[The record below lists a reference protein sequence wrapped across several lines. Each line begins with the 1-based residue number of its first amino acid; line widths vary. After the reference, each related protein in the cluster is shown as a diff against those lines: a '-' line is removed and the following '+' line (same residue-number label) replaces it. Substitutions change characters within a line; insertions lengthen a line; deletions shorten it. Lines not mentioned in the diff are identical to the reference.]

1 MKLFIDGDAFPNLLK
16 PIVLKAINKYQL
28 QTYVISN
35 KKINIGESK
44 YIEYLIVDQGLDKAD
59 DLIVTMVENSDLV
72 ITADIP
78 LADRVVSKGSLAL
91 DHRGILFD
99 ENNIKGHLAM
109 RNLMQEIR
117 DSGELTRGPA
127 PFSKKDTH
135 NFATELNNILYKR
148 FQ

>member
-1 MKLFIDGDAFPNLLK
+1 MKFFIDGDAFPNLLK
-16 PIVLKAINKYQL
+16 PIVFKAIEKYQL

-44 YIEYLIVDQGLDKAD
+44 QIQYLIVDEGLDKAD
-59 DLIVTMVENSDLV
+59 DLIVTMVENNDLV

-91 DHRGILFD
+91 DHRGTLFD
-99 ENNIKGHLAM
+99 ENNIKQHLAM

-117 DSGELTRGPA
+117 DSGEVTRGPA

-135 NFATELNNILYKR
+135 NFATQLNNILYKR

>member
-1 MKLFIDGDAFPNLLK
+1 VKFFIDGDAFPNLLK
-16 PIVLKAINKYQL
+16 PIVLKAIEKYQL
-28 QTYVISN
+28 ETYVISN

-44 YIEYLIVDQGLDKAD
+44 QIQYLIVDQGIDKAD
-59 DLIVTMVENSDLV
+59 DLIVTMVENNDLV

-78 LADRVVSKGSLAL
+78 LADRVVSKGSLAI
-91 DHRGILFD
+91 DHRGIFFD
-99 ENNIKGHLAM
+99 ENNIKQYLAI

-117 DSGELTRGPA
+117 ESGELTRGPA

-148 FQ
+148 FG